1 MDLSHTPFLFL
12 DCQTSGLSARSA
24 EVLEIGWILPG
35 EEARTELTAPR
46 EIEKI
51 PKKVWNILGLAPE
64 DFTKRE
70 TAVRVW
76 QRIVDSGRSAG
87 VRALVIHY
95 SSFEM
100 GFFRQLHLEAFPD
113 EEFPWPVICTYKI
126 AGQVCAD
133 LPARTLRALSGY
145 LGQVLPPAQ
154 RSLDHVAATAK
165 VWQFLMQR
173 LSEQHGVSTWEG
185 FLEWSGKPRV
195 KPAKVE
201 GKKSRPKPSYFITPE
216 VRKGL
221 PTGPGV
227 YEMRSAEGILL
238 YIGKATS
245 LRSRVASYFQHRRG
259 DRQKLPELMT
269 QVRDIQVIETAT
281 PLEAALLETDR
292 IKKFEP
298 HYNTQ
303 LRKNDR
309 RVLYFGWD
317 LETTSDHCSEATPLG
332 PFIFEEAFES
342 VGLLH
347 RVLRGTTNA
356 LDNYILMHPPELI
369 RPALEQVLGELGVSD
384 LESVNLY
391 RLWKLGK
398 SLGPAPEDNDEEDD
412 GGEGSEEGGEGD
424 EERELSPEEL
434 LAEIKASILRKLR
447 RPAYHLHRTHWM
459 AWMLESRAVWK
470 MGKAP
475 DAPWRY
481 LVFSKGEIVESGTVA
496 RPTDLPPFKRHRLP
510 VRDRRRVFSVTDF
523 DRVRV
528 LMTELEIIAKNFPVY
543 IDFSPTRRLTNADEP
558 TWVSRV
564 LTRAAS
570 ADLSARGNA

>member
-1 MDLSHTPFLFL
+1 MDLSQTPLLFL

-35 EEARTELTAPR
+35 EEVRTELTAPR

-51 PKKVWNILGLAPE
+51 PKKVWNILGLSPE
-64 DFTKRE
+64 DFAKRE

-87 VRALVIHY
+87 VRAVVIHY
-95 SSFEM
+95 ASFEM

-126 AGQVCAD
+126 AGQICAD

-145 LGQVLPPAQ
+145 LGRVLPPAQ
-154 RSLDHVAATAK
+154 RSLDHVAATEK

-185 FLEWSGKPRV
+185 FMEWSEKPRE

-201 GKKSRPKPSYFITPE
+201 GKKPRSKPSYFITPE

-245 LRSRVASYFQHRRG
+245 LRSRVASYFAHRRG

-309 RVLYFGWD
+309 RVLFFGWD
-317 LETTSDHCSEATPLG
+317 LQTTSDHCSESTPLG

-369 RPALEQVLGELGVSD
+369 RPALEQVLAELGVSD
-384 LESVNLY
+384 LASVDPY
-391 RLWKLGK
+391 WLWKLGK
-398 SLGPAPEDNDEEDD
+398 RLGPAPEEMEAEESAEED
-412 GGEGSEEGGEGD
+412 EGD
-424 EERELSPEEL
+424 GNSERELSPEEL
-434 LAEIKASILRKLR
+434 LAEMKASILRKLR
-447 RPAYHLHRTHWM
+447 RPAYHLHRSHWM
-459 AWMLESRAVWK
+459 AWMLECRAVWK
-470 MGKAP
+470 MGKSP

-481 LVFSKGEIVESGTVA
+481 LVFSKGEVVASGTVA
-496 RPTDLPPFKRHRLP
+496 YPSELPPFTRPRLS
-510 VRDRRRVFSVTDF
+510 VRERRRVFSVMDF

-564 LTRAAS
+564 LTRAVS
-570 ADLSARGNA
+570 PDPSVRGNA

>member
-1 MDLSHTPFLFL
+1 MDLSHTPLLFL

-51 PKKVWNILGLAPE
+51 PKKVWNILGLSPG
-64 DFTKRE
+64 DFAKRDS
-70 TAVRVW
+70 AVRVW

-100 GFFRQLHLEAFPD
+100 GFFRQLHGEAFPD

-126 AGQVCAD
+126 AGQICAD

-145 LGQVLPPAQ
+145 LGRVLPPAQ
-154 RSLDHVAATAK
+154 RSLDHVEATEK
-165 VWQFLMQR
+165 VWQFLRQR
-173 LSEQHGVSTWEG
+173 LSEQHGISTWEA
-185 FLEWSGKPRV
+185 FLEWSEKPRE
-195 KPAKVE
+195 KPPTVE
-201 GKKSRPKPSYFITPE
+201 GKKARAKPSYLITPE
-216 VRKGL
+216 VRKSL
-221 PTGPGV
+221 PTGPGI

-238 YIGKATS
+238 YIGKATN
-245 LRSRVASYFQHRRG
+245 LRTRVASYFQHRRG

-269 QVRDIQVIETAT
+269 QVRDLQVIETAT

-317 LETTSDHCSEATPLG
+317 LQTTSDHCSESTPLG

-356 LDNYILMHPPELI
+356 LDNYILMHPPELV
-369 RPALEQVLGELGVSD
+369 RPALEQVLGELGICD
-384 LESVNLY
+384 LESVNRY

-398 SLGPAPEDNDEEDD
+398 SLGPPPEEIEAEE
-412 GGEGSEEGGEGD
+412 SEDEGD
-424 EERELSPEEL
+424 EDADEDSERELSPEEL

-447 RPAYHLHRTHWM
+447 RPAYHLHRSHWM
-459 AWMLESRAVWK
+459 AWMLECRAIWK
-470 MGKAP
+470 MGKAA

-481 LVFSKGEIVESGTVA
+481 LVFSKGEVVESGTVA
-496 RPTDLPPFKRHRLP
+496 HPSQLPPFTRPRLP
-510 VRDRRRVFSVTDF
+510 VRERRQVFNVTDF

-570 ADLSARGNA
+570 HDLSARGNA